1 MVGSSG
7 LSPLLLCADRGRVL
21 SGINPASHRCALG
34 KGRTLGTPRG
44 SWPHFEGRWSW
55 GQAVWGGN
63 SEWCRRVLT
72 SSVPGREP
80 PVLCPG
86 ALVTR
91 PRTGRACLPPWRLS
105 CWKRRWCSP
114 GHLNLSFPSS
124 RKMATNFL
132 VHEKIWFDKFK
143 YDDAERK
150 FYEQMNGPAAGSSR
164 QENGASVILRDIARA
179 RENIQK
185 SLAGVSTAAGDPR
198 LALAPPPCRA
208 VRRFALGA
216 ESGRGVRC
224 CVPARTQTWAQATT
238 GDPCSPLPCLSLA
251 RWCSLGLPPAPAAA
265 GRTPAGRSFL
275 LAPR

>member
-1 MVGSSG
+1 MCLVGSSG

-91 PRTGRACLPPWRLS
+91 PRTGRACLPPWRLG
-105 CWKRRWCSP
+105 CWKRRWYSP

-164 QENGASVILRDIARA
+164 QVGAVPPASGRVGTGTGTSHPGALLQVLAA
-179 RENIQK
+179 G
-185 SLAGVSTAAGDPR
+185 SLAGWPWLAPGV
-198 LALAPPPCRA
+198 LAL
-208 VRRFALGA
+208 L
-216 ESGRGVRC
+216 
-224 CVPARTQTWAQATT
+224 
-238 GDPCSPLPCLSLA
+238 LP
-251 RWCSLGLPPAPAAA
+251 R
-265 GRTPAGRSFL
+265 
-275 LAPR
+275 